1 MAHDGKA
8 ILLTAEMV
16 ADEELDYREVMS
28 LNARW
33 TDRLESQSG
42 DWSGNIYDFFYRV
55 FNKIAQNLRV
65 PFRMEGIHRVDDT
78 PVHQAI
84 REALVNCFTNAD
96 FFVPRGIVIKME
108 GGALILENP
117 GDIRVGKI
125 QLMKGG
131 QSDPRNKGIM
141 KMFALLEIG
150 ERAGSGMGKILKTW
164 SEEGYQEPTVEERF
178 DKVERTIVRL
188 PLNGDEAQKEAQKE
202 AQNEAQKTLEDK
214 IVELI
219 RGNDKITKTEMA
231 EKLGVSKSTIERTIR
246 SSASIGHIGSSKGG
260 RWVVKGNK

>member
-1 MAHDGKA
+1 MLAHDGKA

-131 QSDPRNKGIM
+131 SPTRGT
-141 KMFALLEIG
+141 
-150 ERAGSGMGKILKTW
+150 RAS
-164 SEEGYQEPTVEERF
+164 
-178 DKVERTIVRL
+178 
-188 PLNGDEAQKEAQKE
+188 
-202 AQNEAQKTLEDK
+202 
-214 IVELI
+214 
-219 RGNDKITKTEMA
+219 
-231 EKLGVSKSTIERTIR
+231 
-246 SSASIGHIGSSKGG
+246 
-260 RWVVKGNK
+260 